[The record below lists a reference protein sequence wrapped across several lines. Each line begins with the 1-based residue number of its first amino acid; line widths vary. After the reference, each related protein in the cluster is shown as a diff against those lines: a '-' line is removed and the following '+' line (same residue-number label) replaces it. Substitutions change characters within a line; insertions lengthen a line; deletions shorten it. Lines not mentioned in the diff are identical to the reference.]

1 MKIAIIGYGKMGKT
15 IEKIANEEN
24 IEIVCI
30 IDKEKQEGDLSKA
43 DVSINFSVPSAA
55 VNNILKSFECKVP
68 VVCGTTGWL
77 KDFDKIKK
85 YCEERKTAFIY
96 SSNFSF
102 GVNIFFKVNQYLASI
117 MNKYDSPYEISIEE
131 THHNEKLDSPSGTAI
146 TLADDIIDKNNSYEN
161 WTKTKKSK
169 SILMIS
175 KRKNK
180 KVGVHNVSFQSQFD
194 KITIKHEAFSRDA
207 FAKGSL
213 IAAKWIKNKRGVFN
227 MNDILDF

>member
-1 MKIAIIGYGKMGKT
+1 MKIAIIGYGKMGRT
-15 IEKIANEEN
+15 IEKIAKEEN

-77 KDFDKIKK
+77 EDFDKIKK
-85 YCEERKTAFIY
+85 HCEEKKTAFIY

-102 GVNIFFKVNQYLASI
+102 GVNIFFKANQYLAYL
-117 MNKYDSPYEISIEE
+117 MNKYDSPYKISIEE

-146 TLADDIIDKNNSYEN
+146 TLANDIIDKNNSYHG
-161 WTKTKKSK
+161 WTKNKNSN
-169 SILMIS
+169 SIYMNS
-175 KRKNK
+175 KRVNK
-180 KVGVHNVSFQSQFD
+180 KIGVHNISFESQFD
-194 KITIKHEAFSRDA
+194 KISIQHEAFTRDA
-207 FAKGSL
+207 FAKGSI
-213 IAAKWIKNKRGVFN
+213 IAAKWIKNKRGIFN
-227 MNDILDF
+227 MNDVFDF

>member
-1 MKIAIIGYGKMGKT
+1 MGRA
-15 IEKIANEEN
+15 IEKIAVQEN
-24 IEIVCI
+24 IEIVSI
-30 IDKEKQEGDLSKA
+30 IDKEVQEGDLSKA

-77 KDFDKIKK
+77 DDFDKIKK

>member
-1 MKIAIIGYGKMGKT
+1 MGKT
-15 IEKIANEEN
+15 IEKIATEEN

-43 DVSINFSVPSAA
+43 DVSINFSGPSAA

-77 KDFDKIKK
+77 DDFDKIKK

-102 GVNIFFKVNQYLASI
+102 GVNIFFKVNQYLASL
-117 MNKYDSPYEISIEE
+117 MNNYDSPYQISVEE

-146 TLADDIIDKNNSYEN
+146 TLVNDIIDKNNSCEI
-161 WTKTKKSK
+161 WTKTKKSN
-169 SILMIS
+169 SIHMIS

-180 KVGVHNVSFQSQFD
+180 KIGIHNISFESQFD
-194 KITIKHEAFSRDA
+194 KITIQHEAFSREA
-207 FAKGSL
+207 FAKGSI
-213 IAAKWIKNKRGVFN
+213 IAAKWIKNKRGIFN
-227 MNDILDF
+227 MNDILDFKFQ